1 MQPVYLRPFDFNPTF
16 SPVTQITRRCKLG
29 HISFIH
35 SFSASYQFLSTI
47 PPFNVVSIPSFR
59 RVQIFCDSSLVKS
72 IVLLLIFEKLIGK
85 GRWQIRYEI
94 RVRRRRR
101 HRKRER
107 SLWRSYDNHV
117 IARVINQLKT
127 TKVTTPSEFRTRY
140 HQPSLFFFFSFVRSF
155 LSFFPFTSIK
165 IFFYSVQPDYFCS
178 LPSMEEEEE
187 EASR

>member
-47 PPFNVVSIPSFR
+47 PPFNVVSILSFR
-59 RVQIFCDSSLVKS
+59 RVQIFRDSSLVKS

-107 SLWRSYDNHV
+107 RYRYRGSHKSGVDQSTLWKPCTYVWRIHGMTRKGRHLEGFLPPPTGV
-117 IARVINQLKT
+117 ILYCFNKH
-127 TKVTTPSEFRTRY
+127 S
-140 HQPSLFFFFSFVRSF
+140 
-155 LSFFPFTSIK
+155 TSPVLLAK
-165 IFFYSVQPDYFCS
+165 
-178 LPSMEEEEE
+178 
-187 EASR
+187 

>member
-1 MQPVYLRPFDFNPTF
+1 MQPVYLRPFDFNPIF

-59 RVQIFCDSSLVKS
+59 RVQIFRDSSLVKS

-107 SLWRSYDNHV
+107 
-117 IARVINQLKT
+117 
-127 TKVTTPSEFRTRY
+127 RY
-140 HQPSLFFFFSFVRSF
+140 HDIVVAINRELISRHSGNRAR
-155 LSFFPFTSIK
+155 TSGV
-165 IFFYSVQPDYFCS
+165 STV
-178 LPSMEEEEE
+178 
-187 EASR
+187 

>member
-59 RVQIFCDSSLVKS
+59 RVQIFRDSSLVKS

-107 SLWRSYDNHV
+107 
-117 IARVINQLKT
+117 
-127 TKVTTPSEFRTRY
+127 RY
-140 HQPSLFFFFSFVRSF
+140 HDIVVAINRELISRHSGNRAR
-155 LSFFPFTSIK
+155 TSGV
-165 IFFYSVQPDYFCS
+165 STV
-178 LPSMEEEEE
+178 
-187 EASR
+187 